1 MNKRHD
7 AISGGGRRPLTGPL
21 SPRRT
26 TELQSERSDGGTPSM
41 GSSFS
46 DLDGLS
52 SPFTKSFK
60 S

>member
-1 MNKRHD
+1 M
-7 AISGGGRRPLTGPL
+7 TGPL

-52 SPFTKSFK
+52 SPSTKSFK
-60 S
+60 P